1 MRTFVPRLVALTV
14 VWLLATAALTYAA
27 AQKISTPS
35 TTPAATTTAA
45 APPALL
51 TVPDVRRQ
59 AYTFAKGTLSDAGFA
74 WKLTGSVRGY
84 ASNTVVA
91 QTPAP
96 GTQVVDTG
104 APTIVLRLTRT
115 GAQLG
120 IPERRSRRR
129 GHADPARC
137 ARLQRGQG
145 SRPRCEEGGRQ
156 ARSTRL
162 SSTPLSRTLRR
173 RPPRSCRRSRRSSS
187 RSAPSTSPPS
197 APPAFVVPGARREP
211 LAEPPLTVRANA
223 LLTWLARHP
232 KATDANVE
240 HWLYQHAWIVAGA
253 RMGWWHG
260 ASALKILIAA
270 DDRVWALWGIGARSE
285 AVAKHALAEV
295 EARTP

>member
-1 MRTFVPRLVALTV
+1 M
-14 VWLLATAALTYAA
+14 
-27 AQKISTPS
+27 
-35 TTPAATTTAA
+35 
-45 APPALL
+45 
-51 TVPDVRRQ
+51 PDVRRQ

-74 WKLTGSVRGY
+74 WKVTGSVRGY
-84 ASNTVVA
+84 ASNTVVV

-104 APTIVLRLTRT
+104 APTVVLRLSRS

-120 IPERRSRRR
+120 IPESGSEVR
-129 GHADPARC
+129 GTRIRLAALASNEVKVPAHVAKKTAVKKAAVKRTVVKHT
-137 ARLQRGQG
+137 AGVAKAKPKVVVKK
-145 SRPRCEEGGRQ
+145 RPVRVAAKR
-156 ARSTRL
+156 
-162 SSTPLSRTLRR
+162 
-173 RPPRSCRRSRRSSS
+173 
-187 RSAPSTSPPS
+187 
-197 APPAFVVPGARREP
+197 PPAFVVPGARREP
-211 LAEPPLTVRANA
+211 LSEPPLTVRANA
-223 LLTWLARHP
+223 LMTWLARHP
-232 KATDANVE
+232 KATDANVK

>member
-27 AQKISTPS
+27 AQKISTP
-35 TTPAATTTAA
+35 TTPAATTKAA
-45 APPALL
+45 AAPALL

-74 WKLTGSVRGY
+74 WKVTGSVRGY
-84 ASNTVVA
+84 ASNTVMV

-104 APTIVLRLTRT
+104 APTVVLRLSRS

-120 IPERRSRRR
+120 IPESGSEVR
-129 GHADPARC
+129 GTRIRLAALASNEVKVPAHVAKKTAVKKAAVKRTVVKHT
-137 ARLQRGQG
+137 AGVAKAKPKVVVKK
-145 SRPRCEEGGRQ
+145 RPVRVAAKR
-156 ARSTRL
+156 
-162 SSTPLSRTLRR
+162 
-173 RPPRSCRRSRRSSS
+173 
-187 RSAPSTSPPS
+187 
-197 APPAFVVPGARREP
+197 PPAFVVAGARREP
-211 LAEPPLTVRANA
+211 LSEPPLPVRANA
-223 LLTWLARHP
+223 LMTWLARHP

>member
-35 TTPAATTTAA
+35 TTPAATTSAA

-74 WKLTGSVRGY
+74 WKVTGSVRGY
-84 ASNTVVA
+84 ASNTVAA

-120 IPERRSRRR
+120 IPERRS
-129 GHADPARC
+129 D
-137 ARLQRGQG
+137 
-145 SRPRCEEGGRQ
+145 
-156 ARSTRL
+156 
-162 SSTPLSRTLRR
+162 
-173 RPPRSCRRSRRSSS
+173 
-187 RSAPSTSPPS
+187 
-197 APPAFVVPGARREP
+197 
-211 LAEPPLTVRANA
+211 
-223 LLTWLARHP
+223 
-232 KATDANVE
+232 
-240 HWLYQHAWIVAGA
+240 VAGT
-253 RMGWWHG
+253 RIR
-260 ASALKILIAA
+260 LAA
-270 DDRVWALWGIGARSE
+270 
-285 AVAKHALAEV
+285 
-295 EARTP
+295 

>member
-27 AQKISTPS
+27 AQKISTPT

-45 APPALL
+45 AAPALL

-74 WKLTGSVRGY
+74 WRVTGAVRGY
-84 ASNTVVA
+84 ASNTVAA

-96 GTQVVDTG
+96 GTQVIDTG
-104 APTIVLRLTRT
+104 APTIVLRLERS
-115 GAQLG
+115 GSQLG
-120 IPERRSRRR
+120 IPERSSAVAGTRVRLAALAS
-129 GHADPARC
+129 AEVKVPARVTKK
-137 ARLQRGQG
+137 AAVKQTVK
-145 SRPRCEEGGRQ
+145 Q
-156 ARSTRL
+156 AAPVVKAKPKVVVKKRSTQLVAKR
-162 SSTPLSRTLRR
+162 
-173 RPPRSCRRSRRSSS
+173 
-187 RSAPSTSPPS
+187 
-197 APPAFVVPGARREP
+197 PPAFVVPGARREP

-223 LLTWLARHP
+223 LLAWLARHP
-232 KATDANVE
+232 KATDANVK

-270 DDRVWALWGIGARSE
+270 DDRAWALWGIGARSA
-285 AVAKHALAEV
+285 AVAKQALAEV
-295 EARTP
+295 EARTS

>member
-35 TTPAATTTAA
+35 TTPAATTSAA

-84 ASNTVVA
+84 ASNTVAA

-120 IPERRSRRR
+120 IPERRSDVAGTRIRL
-129 GHADPARC
+129 AALASNEVKVPAHV
-137 ARLQRGQG
+137 AKKAVVKKTVVKHTVVKHTVVKNTAKKAA
-145 SRPRCEEGGRQ
+145 PVVQ
-156 ARSTRL
+156 AK
-162 SSTPLSRTLRR
+162 PKVVVKKRTVHVAAKR
-173 RPPRSCRRSRRSSS
+173 
-187 RSAPSTSPPS
+187 
-197 APPAFVVPGARREP
+197 PPAFVVPGRAARAARRAAVDRARERSP
-211 LAEPPLTVRANA
+211 DLACAPSEGDRRERRALA
-223 LLTWLARHP
+223 LPARLDRRRRP
-232 KATDANVE
+232 
-240 HWLYQHAWIVAGA
+240 
-253 RMGWWHG
+253 HG
-260 ASALKILIAA
+260 
-270 DDRVWALWGIGARSE
+270 VVARS
-285 AVAKHALAEV
+285 LRAEDPD
-295 EARTP
+295 RRR

>member
-84 ASNTVVA
+84 ASNTVAA

-120 IPERRSRRR
+120 IPERRSDVAGTRIRLAALASNEVKVPA
-129 GHADPARC
+129 HAAKRAVVKHKHTVVKHTVVKNTAKKAAPVV
-137 ARLQRGQG
+137 
-145 SRPRCEEGGRQ
+145 Q
-156 ARSTRL
+156 AK
-162 SSTPLSRTLRR
+162 PKVVVKKRTVHVAAKR
-173 RPPRSCRRSRRSSS
+173 
-187 RSAPSTSPPS
+187 
-197 APPAFVVPGARREP
+197 PPAFVVRGARREP

>member
-27 AQKISTPS
+27 AQKISTPA
-35 TTPAATTTAA
+35 TLAATTKAA
-45 APPALL
+45 AAPALL

-74 WKLTGSVRGY
+74 WKVTGSVRGY
-84 ASNTVVA
+84 ASNTVAV

-104 APTIVLRLTRT
+104 APTIVLRLARS

-120 IPERRSRRR
+120 IPESGSEVAGTRIRLAALASNEVKV
-129 GHADPARC
+129 PAHLAKKTAAKKAVVKHTVVKRTVKK
-137 ARLQRGQG
+137 AAPVVQAKAKVVKK
-145 SRPRCEEGGRQ
+145 RPVRVVAKR
-156 ARSTRL
+156 
-162 SSTPLSRTLRR
+162 
-173 RPPRSCRRSRRSSS
+173 
-187 RSAPSTSPPS
+187 
-197 APPAFVVPGARREP
+197 PPAFVVPGARREP
-211 LAEPPLTVRANA
+211 LAEPPLTVRADA
-223 LLTWLARHP
+223 LMTWLARHP
-232 KATDANVE
+232 KATDANVN

-253 RMGWWHG
+253 RMGLWHG

>member
-27 AQKISTPS
+27 AQKISTP
-35 TTPAATTTAA
+35 TTTTAA
-45 APPALL
+45 ATTATAAPALL

-74 WKLTGSVRGY
+74 WKVTGSVRGY
-84 ASNTVVA
+84 ASNTVAA

-96 GTQVVDTG
+96 GTQVIDTG
-104 APTIVLRLTRT
+104 TPTIVLRLVRS

-120 IPERRSRRR
+120 IPE
-129 GHADPARC
+129 
-137 ARLQRGQG
+137 
-145 SRPRCEEGGRQ
+145 
-156 ARSTRL
+156 
-162 SSTPLSRTLRR
+162 
-173 RPPRSCRRSRRSSS
+173 S
-187 RSAPSTSPPS
+187 RSAVAGTRVRLAALASNEVKAPARAAKKTVARKTVVKKPVVKTAVVKTRPKVV
-197 APPAFVVPGARREP
+197 AKKHPGRVVVAKRPPAFVVPGARREP

-223 LLTWLARHP
+223 LLAWLARHP
-232 KATDANVE
+232 KATDPNVK
-240 HWLYQHAWIVAGA
+240 HWLYQHAWVVAGA

-260 ASALKILIAA
+260 AAALKILIAA

>member
-35 TTPAATTTAA
+35 ATPAATTAA
-45 APPALL
+45 AAAPALL

-74 WKLTGSVRGY
+74 WKVTGSVRGY
-84 ASNTVVA
+84 ASNTVAA

-104 APTIVLRLTRT
+104 APTIVLRLERS
-115 GAQLG
+115 GSQLG
-120 IPERRSRRR
+120 IPEQVSAVAGTRVRLAALAS
-129 GHADPARC
+129 AEVKVPAR
-137 ARLQRGQG
+137 AAKKATVKRTVKKAA
-145 SRPRCEEGGRQ
+145 PVVK
-156 ARSTRL
+156 AKPKVVVKKRSTRVVAK
-162 SSTPLSRTLRR
+162 R
-173 RPPRSCRRSRRSSS
+173 
-187 RSAPSTSPPS
+187 
-197 APPAFVVPGARREP
+197 PPAFVVPGARREP
-211 LAEPPLTVRANA
+211 LSEPPLTVRANA
-223 LLTWLARHP
+223 LLAWLARHP

-240 HWLYQHAWIVAGA
+240 HWLYQHAWIVTGA

-270 DDRVWALWGIGARSE
+270 DDRAWALWGIGARSE
-285 AVAKHALAEV
+285 AVAKQALAEV

>member
-27 AQKISTPS
+27 AQKMAAPA
-35 TTPAATTTAA
+35 TPAATTAA
-45 APPALL
+45 AAAPALL

-74 WKLTGSVRGY
+74 WKVTGTVRGY
-84 ASNTVVA
+84 ASNTVA
-91 QTPAP
+91 MQTPAP
-96 GTQVVDTG
+96 GTQVIDTG
-104 APTIVLRLTRT
+104 APRVVLRLARS

-120 IPERRSRRR
+120 IPESRSEAVGTRIRL
-129 GHADPARC
+129 AALASNEVKVPARV
-137 ARLQRGQG
+137 AKKAVVKKTVK
-145 SRPRCEEGGRQ
+145 Q
-156 ARSTRL
+156 AVVKKTVRRVAVVAKAK
-162 SSTPLSRTLRR
+162 PKVVVKKRTVHVAAKR
-173 RPPRSCRRSRRSSS
+173 
-187 RSAPSTSPPS
+187 
-197 APPAFVVPGARREP
+197 PPAFVVPGARREP

-223 LLTWLARHP
+223 LMTWLAQHP
-232 KATDANVE
+232 KATDANVK